1 MILQPLNRIF
11 QLKSTDVPTA
21 DTPTEEPKADNTTGS
36 SNLEPPSNVR
46 PISIG
51 TIRVE
56 ARSFTPR
63 IHDFAP
69 RPHNMDNDTWNNMV
83 DAIFEADE
91 SAGITRMRQVK
102 QTKIITPTSVDDAV
116 GDGETAGTGTNPGN
130 PQSTDG
136 QADTTSAANETSDVP
151 SMGSDLGTPEPVE
164 PHTDIQRWHAEERK
178 YFERLEKQRIAD
190 NHRAVLARIAEIEQQ
205 QTQRADDDRQ
215 AVLARVAKFEQ
226 EQKQRTEDN
235 HGAYMAG
242 LAKVNGQVADKADKE
257 QLDQQSCDLASLAAR
272 TGKVEDDTAR
282 LDTRLETQREDLSKK
297 LSLVEQTQGAMQ
309 TAIDAD
315 AQTVKEL
322 RDRVHD
328 LENPHPVAGTEQP
341 QANTA
346 DCDPKELTVLITK
359 AEGHDQRLESL
370 ETAVGTFNAD
380 MMHEA
385 FEWFEWANGKFKL
398 SDQFLRE
405 YGDIPNKVKELEATH
420 GQQGQLM
427 NEALAKQEESFE
439 QKLRQQK
446 EVTDKEVKDLEKSLR
461 EEMRLQVSSIEKQY
475 EERLSSKDKE
485 LAEQKQRVDSLESKL
500 DQILHQINPQGAAP
514 QSHSTDQGQPQN
526 KAAPTQ
532 PNPWAPI
539 PTAPAQRPALSSPKA
554 QMQGTPNS
562 GDGVI
567 DLDTEMGDAPSQPPK
582 QHSRQPSQA
591 DVPMASVEPIIPN
604 NNGNAGF
611 SRGSQPMERNPPLN
625 GAHLVQ
631 PIFQAPTPSAPPAHG
646 LNNSVWNGPIA
657 TATGPST
664 PAPHARPDPTG
675 NRGEPLQRPS
685 LGFGHRGFQQA
696 LKQRQLSNLEATPSN
711 AAAPSKFGYNGAPPP
726 VNMPQMNWG
735 ASVEKVNFDPPAD
748 MDIDDDVKPLQT
760 MARQALAIPA
770 PATPLVAQP
779 APNNAPPA
787 NVGGD
792 DTVMTDGSSSNAGG
806 PSSTPSMPQPPAPT
820 RPLAP
825 KPAKKVDPFIQKKPG
840 ATPSKPAAVTSM
852 VQSTQSKM
860 ASFAQKKQAA
870 FASEFGSAPAPKAI
884 LEKGPSPSQAPSEY
898 FIPGLTGAANNSPFA
913 LKPKAPAPAP
923 QPASPAFTPVIAAP
937 KPGPQA
943 FVPVSPAY
951 KPQFAAY
958 SPTSPTY
965 QPAPPP
971 LPTPSASPIARPTP
985 SPLANHA
992 ATSDTIQSATATN
1005 VFMKP
1010 IEQPVEQ
1017 SAEQPSESNDKSAP
1031 EAAMGGAGDAAAP
1044 VAEPAKPSANADDIQ
1059 MSGAESKPES
1069 TKKGEYEADKNPKKH
1084 PAPEQIVPSDQ
1095 PKAHRVEAQGAVIM
1109 PKTTFQAVEEV
1120 TMENS
1125 QDDSMGDNQG
1135 SQGDVPMQ
1143 TERRV
1148 AKAKGKA
1155 KKLGEAEARRQMDDF
1170 LQESAWDEMDKAF
1183 KYENAQEKKK
1193 AAAAAD
1199 DEVDYADPNDVND
1212 EDIHNTTM
1220 DPPKPNF
1227 RPTKY
1232 SLNLFKAWKDHFL
1245 SWDHLSKQ
1253 AIKFECET
1261 QGGVEYFVDEVRKL
1275 DEKQDLEFLLH
1286 RAWLPKDLTAF
1297 TEPEMGRLFDTFR
1310 EETFYGALHEMDLDD
1325 LDPDFASSRGKLLVD
1340 KEYWFQ
1346 VHKPDAY

>member
-1 MILQPLNRIF
+1 MLPPPDHIF

-36 SNLEPPSNVR
+36 SKLEPPSNVR
-46 PISIG
+46 SITIG
-51 TIRVE
+51 TIRV
-56 ARSFTPR
+56 ATRS
-63 IHDFAP
+63 FAP
-69 RPHNMDNDTWNNMV
+69 RIHNMDNDTWNSMV
-83 DAIFEADE
+83 DANFEAGE
-91 SAGITRMRQVK
+91 SAGMARMRQFK
-102 QTKIITPTSVDDAV
+102 QTKIITPTPVEDAV

-130 PQSTDG
+130 PQSTEG
-136 QADTTSAANETSDVP
+136 QADTTSTANEASGVP

-178 YFERLEKQRIAD
+178 YLEQLEKERIAD

-205 QTQRADDDRQ
+205 QAQRAGDDRQ
-215 AVLARVAKFEQ
+215 AALANVAKFEK
-226 EQKQRTEDN
+226 EQKQRAEAN
-235 HGAYMAG
+235 HGALMAG
-242 LAKVNGQVADKADKE
+242 IAKLDGQVATKADKE

-272 TGKVEDDTAR
+272 TDKVEGDTAR
-282 LDTRLETQREDLSKK
+282 LDTRLETQHEDLSEK

-328 LENPHPVAGTEQP
+328 LENPLPVAGTEQP

-346 DCDPKELTVLITK
+346 DSDPKELTVLITK
-359 AEGHDQRLESL
+359 AEGHDERLERL
-370 ETAVGTFNAD
+370 ETALGPFNAD

-405 YGDIPNKVKELEATH
+405 YGDIPNKVQEIEATH
-420 GQQGQLM
+420 KQQGQLM
-427 NEALAKQEESFE
+427 NEALAKQEKSFE

-446 EVTDKEVKDLEKSLR
+446 EATDKEVKDLEKSMR
-461 EEMRLQVSSIEKQY
+461 EEMRLQVSSIQKQY

-485 LAEQKQRVDSLESKL
+485 LAEQKQRYDSLESKL
-500 DQILHQINPQGAAP
+500 DQILNQINPQSAAP

-532 PNPWAPI
+532 PNPWAPT
-539 PTAPAQRPALSSPKA
+539 PAAPAQGPAPANPDA

-611 SRGSQPMERNPPLN
+611 LRGSQPMGRNPPSN
-625 GAHLVQ
+625 GARLVQ
-631 PIFQAPTPSAPPAHG
+631 PIFQAPTPSAPSAASAQG
-646 LNNSVWNGPIA
+646 LHNSAWNSPVPTG
-657 TATGPST
+657 TGPST
-664 PAPHARPDPTG
+664 PAPHTRPDFTG

-685 LGFGHRGFQQA
+685 LGFGRRTFKPLAG
-696 LKQRQLSNLEATPSN
+696 QRQLPNLEATPSN
-711 AAAPSKFGYNGAPPP
+711 ANTPSKFGYNGAPPT
-726 VNMPQMNWG
+726 VNTPKMNWG
-735 ASVEKVNFDPPAD
+735 SSMEKVDFDPPAD

-760 MARQALAIPA
+760 MAQQALAIPA
-770 PATPLVAQP
+770 PATPSVAQP
-779 APNNAPPA
+779 APHNAPSA
-787 NVGGD
+787 NDGGND
-792 DTVMTDGSSSNAGG
+792 AVMTDGSSSNAGG
-806 PSSTPSMPQPPAPT
+806 PSSTPSMPQPPTPT

-825 KPAKKVDPFIQKKPG
+825 KPAKKKVDPFIQKKPG
-840 ATPSKPAAVTSM
+840 AIPSKPASVTSM
-852 VQSTQSKM
+852 AQSTQSKI

-884 LEKGPSPSQAPSEY
+884 LEKGPSHSQAPSGF

-913 LKPKAPAPAP
+913 PKPKTPAPAP
-923 QPASPAFTPVIAAP
+923 QPASPAFTPVTAAP

-943 FVPVSPAY
+943 FAPVSPAY

-965 QPAPPP
+965 QPAPPS
-971 LPTPSASPIARPTP
+971 LTPPFASPAARPTP

-1005 VFMKP
+1005 VFMKEV
-1010 IEQPVEQ
+1010 EQPVEQ
-1017 SAEQPSESNDKSAP
+1017 PAEQPPESNHKSAP
-1031 EAAMGGAGDAAAP
+1031 EEAMGEAGDAAAP
-1044 VAEPAKPSANADDIQ
+1044 DAEPAKPSANADDIQ
-1059 MSGAESKPES
+1059 MSGAESKPEA
-1069 TKKGEYEADKNPKKH
+1069 TKKGEYEVDKNRKKH
-1084 PAPEQIVPSDQ
+1084 PAPEQMVPSDG
-1095 PKAHRVEAQGAVIM
+1095 PKVHRVEAQGDVST
-1109 PKTTFQAVEEV
+1109 PKTIIQAVEEA

-1125 QDDSMGDNQG
+1125 QDDAMADNQE
-1135 SQGDVPMQ
+1135 SQGDVTMQ
-1143 TERRV
+1143 TERHV

-1155 KKLGEAEARRQMDDF
+1155 KKLGEAESRRQMDNF
-1170 LQESAWDEMDKAF
+1170 LQESAWDEMEKAF
-1183 KYENAQEKKK
+1183 EYENAQAKKK

-1220 DPPKPNF
+1220 EPPKPNF

-1232 SLNLFKAWKDHFL
+1232 SINFFKGWKDHFL
-1245 SWDHLSKQ
+1245 SWNHLSNQ

-1261 QGGVEYFVDEVRKL
+1261 QGGVKYFVDEVRKL
-1275 DEKQDLEFLLH
+1275 DEKHDLDFLLH
-1286 RAWLPKDLTAF
+1286 WASLPKDLTAF
-1297 TEPEMGRLFDTFR
+1297 TRSQMEKLFDTFR
-1310 EETFYGALHEMDLDD
+1310 EETFYGALREMDLDD
-1325 LDPDFASSRGKLLVD
+1325 LDPDFSSSRGKLAVD
-1340 KEYWFQ
+1340 KRSWF
-1346 VHKPDAY
+1346 HFHRPDAY